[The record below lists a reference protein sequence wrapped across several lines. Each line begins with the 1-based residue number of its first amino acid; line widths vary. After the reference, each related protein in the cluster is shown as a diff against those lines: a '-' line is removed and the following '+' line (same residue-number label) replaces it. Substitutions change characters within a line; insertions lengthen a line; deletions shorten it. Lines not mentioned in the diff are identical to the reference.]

1 MNVVIG
7 IHDIT
12 NPKNAYGL
20 DGSPRPTQTLSANY
34 IAFDPKYESN
44 TGKYDIAM
52 IFIRNFTYNT
62 YTRAI
67 CPDQYYSIK
76 AENYDDCVL
85 TGWGKGMLNDTPIKL

>member
-1 MNVVIG
+1 
-7 IHDIT
+7 
-12 NPKNAYGL
+12 
-20 DGSPRPTQTLSANY
+20 
-34 IAFDPKYESN
+34 
-44 TGKYDIAM
+44 M

-85 TGWGKGMLNDTPIKL
+85 TGWGNGMLNDTAIKL